1 MDPKKDMAFQERLR
15 ATFQAEADEHIC
27 AIYADLLRIEKGP
40 GNKEPLESI
49 NRELHSLKGA
59 SRAVSLQNVE
69 VVCQALE
76 DILAR
81 VKGGSLELGLPA
93 FNILHQAMDYIKSE
107 SEKEAGPEKAD
118 AAGNDLLMELIKK
131 IESIR
136 SSPGEPS
143 PGERPIRVHPRGGS
157 GVPGKAAETIK
168 KETVRVSAKKL
179 DAMLRH
185 SEELILVMQRME
197 QHASGLNRVNTGL
210 GLLVKT
216 MNRPAVQKGRD
227 IDDERLK
234 DKLNELAD
242 LTAPVRKELLV
253 QMEEYEKI
261 LGLTGLLFTSLID
274 DARELILLPFH
285 TLLEPFP
292 KMIRDL
298 TSEKGK
304 KVQLQMSGAEQEVD
318 RRILEVI
325 KDPLVHIIRN
335 CIDHGIEQPAERLA
349 TGKPE
354 EGTIRISISTPGA
367 NLLEISVEDDGKGIS
382 TQELGKEALKRGI
395 ISEEMLEEMSE
406 EELTNLVFQSGFT
419 TSRFLTEIS
428 GRGLGMTIVREKV
441 EQAGGLVSLLSEAG
455 SGTVVRITLPLTF
468 GTIRGIHVMAGGQD
482 YIVPTRYVESAMR
495 VRQEQV
501 KTIEN
506 REVLSSNGDT
516 LTLVSMDELL
526 GSGPLQ
532 ASPDGKYSQVL
543 IVKAGNKRICIKVDE
558 IRKEQDILVKAFP
571 EPLSRIPCFEG
582 LTMLG
587 SGRIAL
593 ILNGQD
599 AVRSVM
605 HGRAATSR
613 TTRDEKEKPPLSV
626 VVAEDSMT
634 ARMLLKDIL
643 ETAGYLVR
651 TAVDGAEA
659 YALLKEKK
667 ADLLV
672 SDVEMPRLNGFQ
684 LTEKIRSDADLK
696 ELPVI
701 LVTIL
706 KSREDREKGLE
717 AGANAYIEKGNFE
730 PETLLNIIEKLT

>member
-1 MDPKKDMAFQERLR
+1 MDPNKDMAFR
-15 ATFQAEADEHIC
+15 AEADEHIC
-27 AIYADLLRIEKGP
+27 AIYADLLRIEKEQ
-40 GNKEPLESI
+40 GNKESLESI
-49 NRELHSLKGA
+49 QRELHSLKGA

-69 VVCQALE
+69 VVCQVLE

-107 SEKEAGPEKAD
+107 SEKAAGPEKTD
-118 AAGNDLLMELIKK
+118 AAGNDLLMELINK

-136 SSPGEPS
+136 SSAGESS
-143 PGERPIRVHPRGGS
+143 PGERGIRVHLPGGS
-157 GVPGKAAETIK
+157 GVPERAAETIK

-242 LTAPVRKELLV
+242 TTAPVRKELLG
-253 QMEEYEKI
+253 QMEDFEKVV
-261 LGLTGLLFTSLID
+261 GSTGLLFTSLID
-274 DARELILLPFH
+274 DARDLILLPFH
-285 TLLEPFP
+285 SLLEAFP

-298 TSEKGK
+298 TSENGK
-304 KVQLQMSGAEQEVD
+304 KVQLQISGAEQEVD

-325 KDPLVHIIRN
+325 KDPLVHLIRN
-335 CIDHGIEQPAERLA
+335 CIDHGIEQPVERLA

-367 NLLEISVEDDGKGIS
+367 NLLEINVEDDGKGIS
-382 TQELGKEALKRGI
+382 AQELGKEALKRGI

-406 EELTNLVFQSGFT
+406 EELTDLVFQSGFT

-455 SGTVVRITLPLTF
+455 SGTVVRIILPLTF

-482 YIVPTRYVESAMR
+482 YIVPTRYVESVMR

-506 REVLSSNGDT
+506 REVLSGNGDT
-516 LTLVSMDELL
+516 LTLVSLDELL

-532 ASPDGKYSQVL
+532 AGPDGKYSQVL
-543 IVKAGNKRICIKVDE
+543 IVKAGNRRICIKVDE

-571 EPLSRIPCFEG
+571 EPLSRIPSFEG

-605 HGRAATSR
+605 HGRAETSR

-706 KSREDREKGLE
+706 KSREDRERGLE

>member
-1 MDPKKDMAFQERLR
+1 
-15 ATFQAEADEHIC
+15 
-27 AIYADLLRIEKGP
+27 
-40 GNKEPLESI
+40 
-49 NRELHSLKGA
+49 
-59 SRAVSLQNVE
+59 
-69 VVCQALE
+69 
-76 DILAR
+76 
-81 VKGGSLELGLPA
+81 
-93 FNILHQAMDYIKSE
+93 
-107 SEKEAGPEKAD
+107 
-118 AAGNDLLMELIKK
+118 
-131 IESIR
+131 
-136 SSPGEPS
+136 
-143 PGERPIRVHPRGGS
+143 
-157 GVPGKAAETIK
+157 
-168 KETVRVSAKKL
+168 
-179 DAMLRH
+179 
-185 SEELILVMQRME
+185 
-197 QHASGLNRVNTGL
+197 
-210 GLLVKT
+210 
-216 MNRPAVQKGRD
+216 
-227 IDDERLK
+227 
-234 DKLNELAD
+234 
-242 LTAPVRKELLV
+242 
-253 QMEEYEKI
+253 
-261 LGLTGLLFTSLID
+261 
-274 DARELILLPFH
+274 
-285 TLLEPFP
+285 
-292 KMIRDL
+292 
-298 TSEKGK
+298 
-304 KVQLQMSGAEQEVD
+304 
-318 RRILEVI
+318 
-325 KDPLVHIIRN
+325 
-335 CIDHGIEQPAERLA
+335 
-349 TGKPE
+349 
-354 EGTIRISISTPGA
+354 
-367 NLLEISVEDDGKGIS
+367 
-382 TQELGKEALKRGI
+382 
-395 ISEEMLEEMSE
+395 
-406 EELTNLVFQSGFT
+406 
-419 TSRFLTEIS
+419 
-428 GRGLGMTIVREKV
+428 
-441 EQAGGLVSLLSEAG
+441 
-455 SGTVVRITLPLTF
+455 
-468 GTIRGIHVMAGGQD
+468 VMAGGQD

-571 EPLSRIPCFEG
+571 EPLFRIPCFEG